1 MRQLKT
7 SSCKFFALF
16 PSVSLLA
23 LVTEPFSLM
32 NRLGLGAGEH
42 LDGTAPIYPRR
53 GIQNPRA
60 TPANGHRACC
70 LSNGVSGILDN
81 KIIPLMIQNEK
92 SPLIQEFSA
101 RCSPNSIWIHLCL
114 TFLQRTSFLLN
125 SH

>member
-32 NRLGLGAGEH
+32 NRLGLGAGGH
-42 LDGTAPIYPRR
+42 LDSSAPVYPRR
-53 GIQNPRA
+53 GIRNPRA
-60 TPANGHRACC
+60 TAANGQQARC
-70 LSNGVSGILDN
+70 LSNGASGIVDN

-92 SPLIQEFSA
+92 SPLSQ
-101 RCSPNSIWIHLCL
+101 
-114 TFLQRTSFLLN
+114 
-125 SH
+125 